1 MLEVW
6 VLSEVGLVE
15 TKSGFET
22 DRLSGCFEAAPI
34 TSSCTSACTASG
46 SASAGSCTVRVGF
59 LSNLSKKLYITQAG
73 LLLLIALAS
82 LISELSGRFGGR
94 SLLSGRFRQTDEFH
108 SFPPFASTC
117 AQKHWRKSPRE

>member
-1 MLEVW
+1 M
-6 VLSEVGLVE
+6 E

-46 SASAGSCTVRVGF
+46 SASAGSCQDWVFVQ
-59 LSNLSKKLYITQAG
+59 KLYITQAG
-73 LLLLIALAS
+73 LLLLIVLAS

-117 AQKHWRKSPRE
+117 AQKLWRKR

>member
-34 TSSCTSACTASG
+34 TSSCTSACTAAG
-46 SASAGSCTVRVGF
+46 SASAGSWVFVQF
-59 LSNLSKKLYITQAG
+59 VQKLYITQAG
-73 LLLLIALAS
+73 LLLLIVLAS

-108 SFPPFASTC
+108 SFPPLASTC
-117 AQKHWRKSPRE
+117 AQKLWRKSPRE

>member
-46 SASAGSCTVRVGF
+46 SASAGSWVFVQF
-59 LSNLSKKLYITQAG
+59 VQKLYITQAG

-117 AQKHWRKSPRE
+117 AQKLWRKR